1 MADILCISP
10 WSDTSLQVYG
20 LENRTEGSTTMT
32 DTTQTDPKLPTDP
45 RTLCTVCGEW
55 TTTGHHHG
63 GVVEDGEQTAK

>member
-1 MADILCISP
+1 
-10 WSDTSLQVYG
+10 
-20 LENRTEGSTTMT
+20 MT